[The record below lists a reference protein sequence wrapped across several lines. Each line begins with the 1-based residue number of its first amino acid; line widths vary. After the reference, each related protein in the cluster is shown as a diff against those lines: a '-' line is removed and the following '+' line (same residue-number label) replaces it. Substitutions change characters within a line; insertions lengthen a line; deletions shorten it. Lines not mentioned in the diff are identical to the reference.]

1 MRGKYQRYLDKEAI
15 LMEYEYSFK
24 VDSLEEYIK
33 YCEDNGYVKKLE
45 YNQVRELFT
54 SDNKILARITTTKT
68 EDNTDIFLDFK
79 DDDDSDKMY
88 KELRETIPLRV
99 TDENRKAIDSIL
111 NILGYKKKKH
121 LVRKRYVYKK
131 GKVKFEMDDYTKP
144 EVMHVVAIEG
154 DKEEA
159 TKIYNEIKKKI

>member
-1 MRGKYQRYLDKEAI
+1 
-15 LMEYEYSFK
+15 MEYEYSFK
-24 VDSLEEYIK
+24 VDSLDEYKK
-33 YCEDNGYVKKLE
+33 YCEENGYEKRLE
-45 YNQVRELFT
+45 YDQVRELFT
-54 SDNKILARITTTKT
+54 SDNKVLARITTTKT
-68 EDNTDIFLDFK
+68 GENTDVFLDFK
-79 DDDDSDKMY
+79 DDDDSDKVY
-88 KELRETIPLRV
+88 KESRETIPLKV
-99 TDENRKAIDSIL
+99 TDENRGAIDSIL